1 MSAPTSAPTSTAS
14 PPHSPISQASARLR
28 SAWHAISPRE
38 QRLVSLAGG
47 VLGIAAVV
55 GLFDWSQA
63 EHARLER
70 SLPRAE
76 AQLEQVQEA
85 ATEIARL
92 RTVTPPARPTGPAL
106 LEAVQASAK
115 ARGLALVAQAGGEGI
130 QIKGQADFD
139 ALMGWLA
146 TLQKDQG
153 LRVRRMEIQPQ
164 GEQAGIDALLV
175 GPDGA

>member
-1 MSAPTSAPTSTAS
+1 MSSPTPASTA
-14 PPHSPISQASARLR
+14 PLITRLR

-47 VLGIAAVV
+47 VLGVAAVL
-55 GLFDWSQA
+55 G
-63 EHARLER
+63 LER
-70 SLPRAE
+70 GLPRAE
-76 AQLEQVQEA
+76 ARLEQVQEA

-115 ARGLALVAQAGGEGI
+115 ARGLALVVQAGGEGL

-164 GEQAGIDALLV
+164 GEQAGIDALLA